1 MEDHDFGEILQSMS
15 QCEGIQKLFIEGRKN
30 KLSGKCFAQIVPMLK
45 NKDHLRNLGMD
56 LAANQIGNES
66 LKQLVGYIGVL
77 PSLASLALN
86 VSSNKI
92 SSEGLADFSKGLK
105 ELKTLQNLIIFLDSN
120 RFPNSGSIEM
130 LIESIESLSSLKS
143 IFLDLSSCQLDDK
156 SGTAILEF
164 IKRAGKDSQIK
175 SVKIDI
181 SNNKIS
187 DDIEENIILQL
198 SNYGY
203 E

>member
-1 MEDHDFGEILQSMS
+1 
-15 QCEGIQKLFIEGRKN
+15 
-30 KLSGKCFAQIVPMLK
+30 MLK

-105 ELKTLQNLIIFLDSN
+105 ELKTL
-120 RFPNSGSIEM
+120 
-130 LIESIESLSSLKS
+130 
-143 IFLDLSSCQLDDK
+143 
-156 SGTAILEF
+156 
-164 IKRAGKDSQIK
+164 
-175 SVKIDI
+175 
-181 SNNKIS
+181 
-187 DDIEENIILQL
+187 
-198 SNYGY
+198 
-203 E
+203 